1 MQMIEFS
8 QQSVHGD
15 VRETGIALL
24 ILLVFALI
32 SAAYVMKVGLEK
44 KEKTTHELLLKCVM
58 IITSVSPQQ
67 FPMQMAVAVNVALM
81 ALMKVII
88 ISTAPQSRRAAC
100 SSPSAGWHHVH
111 RALPRPPRRQSCALP
126 LRQDWHPYHGPTRA
140 PRRRQHIFRSH
151 PTPSGSHQ
159 WQRSSRNTRSR
170 SLPQHRVCRL
180 SRRQRPYFGGRSH
193 RAGCVAGQVF
203 CYSCHSCYHKI
214 MNSN

>member
-58 IITSVSPQQ
+58 IITSVIPQQ

-81 ALMKVII
+81 ALMKV
-88 ISTAPQSRRAAC
+88 AC
-100 SSPSAGWHHVH
+100 LFSPLLHTHLTLLHTHLTSPPAGRHHVH
-111 RALPRPPRRQSCALP
+111 RALPRPPRRQSRALP
-126 LRQDWHPYHGPTRA
+126 VR
-140 PRRRQHIFRSH
+140 
-151 PTPSGSHQ
+151 
-159 WQRSSRNTRSR
+159 
-170 SLPQHRVCRL
+170 
-180 SRRQRPYFGGRSH
+180 
-193 RAGCVAGQVF
+193 
-203 CYSCHSCYHKI
+203 
-214 MNSN
+214 